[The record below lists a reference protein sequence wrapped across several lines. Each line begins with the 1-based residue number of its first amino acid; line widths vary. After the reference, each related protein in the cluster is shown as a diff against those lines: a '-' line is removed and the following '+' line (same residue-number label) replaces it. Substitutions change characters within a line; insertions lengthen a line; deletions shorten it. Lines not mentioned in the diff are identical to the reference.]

1 MAALPDQT
9 PSASQPPDSLVNVA
23 HLVYA
28 LHTWSVIAGIVG
40 AASVVGMFLT
50 GWPSIIAVIINYV
63 KRPDARGTWLDSHFG
78 WQIRTFWYTLLWVV
92 IGGIAFALLF
102 WLLGLGI
109 LLAVGIWAITGL
121 WVVYRIVRGWIALAS
136 AKPMPV

>member
-1 MAALPDQT
+1 MSANPDQLQT
-9 PSASQPPDSLVNVA
+9 TAQPSESLVNVA

-28 LHTWSVIAGIVG
+28 LHAWSVLAGIVG
-40 AASVVGMFLT
+40 TATIVGMFLT

-63 KRPDARGTWLDSHFG
+63 KRPDARGTWLDTHFG

-92 IGGIAFALLF
+92 IAVAAAFTVIGLPFAIGIA
-102 WLLGLGI
+102 I
-109 LLAVGIWAITGL
+109 VITL
-121 WVVYRIVRGWIALAS
+121 WVIYRIVRGWIALAS

>member
-1 MAALPDQT
+1 MTAEPEKVQT
-9 PSASQPPDSLVNVA
+9 PSQPTESLVNVA

-28 LHTWSVIAGIVG
+28 LHAWSVITGIVG
-40 AASVVGMFLT
+40 AATIVGMFLT

-92 IGGIAFALLF
+92 IAVIAAFTVVGLPVAIGIA
-102 WLLGLGI
+102 I
-109 LLAVGIWAITGL
+109 VITL

-136 AKPMPV
+136 AKPMPA

>member
-1 MAALPDQT
+1 MTAELDQPQT
-9 PSASQPPDSLVNVA
+9 ASKPSESLVNVA

-28 LHTWSVIAGIVG
+28 LHAWSVLAGIVG
-40 AASVVGMFLT
+40 TATIVGMFLT

-63 KRPDARGTWLDSHFG
+63 KRPDARGTWLDTHFG

-92 IGGIAFALLF
+92 IAVIAAFTVIGLPFAI
-102 WLLGLGI
+102 G
-109 LLAVGIWAITGL
+109 VAIVITL
-121 WVVYRIVRGWIALAS
+121 WVIYRIVRGWIALAS

>member
-1 MAALPDQT
+1 MTAQLDQT
-9 PSASQPPDSLVNVA
+9 PSTSQPPESLVNVA

-28 LHTWSVIAGIVG
+28 LHAWSVIAGIIG
-40 AASVVGMFLT
+40 AASIVGMFLT

-63 KRPDARGTWLDSHFG
+63 KRPDARGTWLDTHFG

-92 IGGIAFALLF
+92 IAVIAAFTVIGLPFAI
-102 WLLGLGI
+102 G
-109 LLAVGIWAITGL
+109 VAIVITL

-136 AKPMPV
+136 AKPMPA

>member
-1 MAALPDQT
+1 MSAQLDQT
-9 PSASQPPDSLVNVA
+9 PTASQPSESLVNVA

-28 LHTWSVIAGIVG
+28 LHTWSVIAGIIG
-40 AASVVGMFLT
+40 TASIVGMFLT

-63 KRPDARGTWLDSHFG
+63 KRPDARGTWLDTHFG

-92 IGGIAFALLF
+92 IAVIAAFTVIGLPFAIGIA
-102 WLLGLGI
+102 I
-109 LLAVGIWAITGL
+109 VITI